1 MGMSRLATCVEVM
14 MVPFGLWMEIGVSA
28 TCLLVSGADTVKKW
42 AVLLVSAMA
51 VKVGGPTIAD
61 DEEAR

>member
-1 MGMSRLATCVEVM
+1 MSRSATCVEIM
-14 MVPFGLWMEIGVSA
+14 MSPFGLQMEIGVSV
-28 TCLLVSGADTVKKW
+28 TCLLVSGANTVKKW
-42 AVLLVSAMA
+42 AVLPVSVMA

>member
-1 MGMSRLATCVEVM
+1 MSRSATCVEIM
-14 MVPFGLWMEIGVSA
+14 MAPFRLRMEIGVSV
-28 TCLLVSGADTVKKW
+28 TCLLVSGADMVKKW
-42 AVLLVSAMA
+42 AVLPVSAMA